1 MSQRKLQ
8 SELQDDDPDD
18 AHRPRQ
24 SVGSFF
30 ERRGA
35 LLLLGFWLLAYI
47 LPLGWR
53 PLVQP
58 DEIRYGEIAREM
70 LDSGDWIVPRLSGLR
85 HFERPP
91 LGHWLN
97 AASLSLFG
105 ENAFGVR
112 FISSLCMGLMGFASW
127 HFTRRYTG
135 SRTAGLIAGIAF
147 LSTPAA
153 LAVGNYALLD
163 GIVALWLTLALMCFY
178 HGLHGVSA
186 FARQGYYALFG
197 LMCGLAFLTHGL
209 LALMMPL
216 AVVVPFLVWQKRSG
230 ELIRCLPVALA
241 VAVLVAAPWSWL
253 IHQREPDFWRHYFW
267 VEHLQYYTGAEESEA
282 IWFYLPVIIVGA
294 FPWLILLFGA
304 PWQALRN
311 QANPQVNA
319 LIRYCLCWGGLG
331 LLFFSLARSK
341 SQMYILPC
349 IPVLAILMGVAAS
362 QLIRE
367 SRETLFITGIQV
379 CRVILVLM
387 LLAAVLNFTAGIGA
401 PAWRVHETVEWVW
414 FCGVLVAWIGILRM
428 AIATPLL
435 ARHWVVG
442 LGTVP
447 MFALIPLFL
456 PELVYAG
463 KMPGSF
469 IQDQS
474 QTVTDETVVATDAT
488 LLASASWYLKRT
500 DIYLVGGM
508 GEYQYGLS
516 YPDASFRHIEFQEFG
531 DFIQQSHRPVAY
543 FDKFG
548 GRPPANLPAGASEG
562 VMGRFILFRLYPA
575 PANTPGSPSVL
586 GPSKLQ
592 TPVDK

>member
-1 MSQRKLQ
+1 MSQTESQPEVHNKTPATPYDNTP
-8 SELQDDDPDD
+8 ELD
-18 AHRPRQ
+18 R
-24 SVGSFF
+24 FL

-35 LLLLGFWLLAYI
+35 ILLLAFWLLAYI

-70 LDSGDWIVPRLSGLR
+70 LDSGDWVVPRLSGLR

-97 AASLSLFG
+97 AVSLSIFG
-105 ENAFGVR
+105 ENAFAVR
-112 FISSLCMGLMGFASW
+112 FISSLCIGLIGAASW
-127 HFTRRYTG
+127 HFTRRYSG
-135 SRTAGLIAGIAF
+135 SQVAGLIAGIAF

-163 GIVALWLTLALMCFY
+163 GIVALWLTLAMMSFY
-178 HGLHGVSA
+178 HGLHGESA
-186 FARQGYYALFG
+186 LTRQGYYALFG

-209 LALMMPL
+209 LSLLMPL
-216 AVVVPFLVWQKRSG
+216 AVVVPFLLWQKRG
-230 ELIRCLPVALA
+230 RELIRCLPIATIMAL
-241 VAVLVAAPWSWL
+241 LVAAPWSWL
-253 IHQREPDFWRHYFW
+253 IYQREPDFWRHYFW
-267 VEHLQYYTGAEESEA
+267 VEHLQYYTGAEESEEF
-282 IWFYLPVIIVGA
+282 WFYLPVIIVGA
-294 FPWLILLFGA
+294 FPWLILLIGA
-304 PWQALRN
+304 PWQSLRN
-311 QANPQVNA
+311 QSNPRINS
-319 LIRYCLCWGGLG
+319 LIRYCLCWGGFG

-349 IPVLAILMGVAAS
+349 IPVLVILLGVGAS
-362 QLIRE
+362 RLIRE
-367 SRETLFITGIQV
+367 ARETLFINGIQV

-414 FCGVLVAWIGILRM
+414 FCGVLLAWIGILRM
-428 AIATPLL
+428 AIATPLT
-435 ARHWVVG
+435 ARHWVVA

-469 IQDQS
+469 IKDQAT
-474 QTVTDETVVATDAT
+474 TVTDDTIVATDST

-516 YPDASFRHIEFQEFG
+516 YPDASFRHVEFHEFS
-531 DFIQQSHRPVAY
+531 DFIQRAKQPIAY

-548 GRPPANLPAGASEG
+548 RRPPDNLPAGASEG
-562 VMGRFILFRLYPA
+562 VMGRFILFRLYP
-575 PANTPGSPSVL
+575 PRPNQSSLPSER
-586 GPSKLQ
+586 P
-592 TPVDK
+592 D